1 MSSSAASRYFPELL
15 GKERRARSVE
25 IETQDA
31 PASQAEALAHGRLL
45 ESAVRRNDGVEE
57 IDLSPTAVFDEV
69 LLTRICAG
77 EKDALASLFRRYAR
91 LVRAVAYQI
100 IRDEFEADDLVQDLF
115 LFIHR
120 KANIFDSSKSSA
132 RSWIVQMTYHR
143 AVDRRR
149 YLNSRHFYT
158 NVDLDDA
165 LRDAGDTLLKSS
177 PPDNSIKDMLGIGGL
192 QKVFEALSEN
202 QRQTL
207 QLHFFEGYTLDEIA
221 AKLQQTRG
229 NIKNH
234 YFRGLDKLRKQIFA
248 CNSRGH

>member
-1 MSSSAASRYFPELL
+1 
-15 GKERRARSVE
+15 
-25 IETQDA
+25 
-31 PASQAEALAHGRLL
+31 
-45 ESAVRRNDGVEE
+45 
-57 IDLSPTAVFDEV
+57 
-69 LLTRICAG
+69 
-77 EKDALASLFRRYAR
+77 
-91 LVRAVAYQI
+91 
-100 IRDEFEADDLVQDLF
+100 
-115 LFIHR
+115 
-120 KANIFDSSKSSA
+120 
-132 RSWIVQMTYHR
+132 MTYHR